1 MLVDG
6 AIQVM
11 PLGFDRNVSFVDAP
25 RGAHG
30 LGESVPPLLK
40 LRHVARHPSKDRRM
54 GDLDAALGH
63 HLDQIPIRQAIR
75 DVPTYAQLDNVRA
88 EGASAVDCITGD
100 RLRHSTPRKT
110 DRAFY
115 RMSRDAPE
123 LAGSGCSRS
132 AARLSQLPTS
142 RFAPSPWRI
151 ILRPCEPDPWWT
163 AARILPRA
171 RP

>member
-30 LGESVPPLLK
+30 LGESVPPPLK

-75 DVPTYAQLDNVRA
+75 DVPTYAQLDNVRV
-88 EGASAVDCITGD
+88 EGASAVDWITGD
-100 RLRHSTPRKT
+100 RLRHSTPRQT

-115 RMSRDAPE
+115 RMARDAPE
-123 LAGSGCSRS
+123 PDSSVISPNRLRS
-132 AARLSQLPTS
+132 TS
-142 RFAPSPWRI
+142 SWIRSM
-151 ILRPCEPDPWWT
+151 
-163 AARILPRA
+163 
-171 RP
+171 